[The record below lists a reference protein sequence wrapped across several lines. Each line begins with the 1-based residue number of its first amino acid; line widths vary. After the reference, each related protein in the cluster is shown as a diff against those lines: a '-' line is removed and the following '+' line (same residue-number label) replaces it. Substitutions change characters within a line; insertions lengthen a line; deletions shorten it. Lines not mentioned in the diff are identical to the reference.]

1 MAKRTAPSRTSI
13 QMVPIRASAPTRRAP
28 GVSKKKYEQAKQRAK
43 NALKR
48 ANEGNFVGDAL
59 AIGGAAAFGWARQKE
74 HIPERFGAVDSGLI
88 IGGGLL
94 AVGLFVSGKL
104 GKYAGDIGVG
114 VASTSA
120 YRFARGVPI
129 SVESSK
135 GEWE

>member
-1 MAKRTAPSRTSI
+1 MAKRTVRRSM
-13 QMVPIRASAPTRRAP
+13 QMVPIRASAPARRAP
-28 GVSKKKYEQAKQRAK
+28 GVSKAKFEKAKARAASAVKRAK
-43 NALKR
+43 
-48 ANEGNFVGDAL
+48 EGNIVGDAL

-94 AVGLFVSGKL
+94 AVSLFVSGKM
-104 GKYAGDIGVG
+104 GKYAGDVGVG
-114 VASTSA
+114 VASTAA
-120 YRFARGVPI
+120 YRFARGAPI